1 MTRDSAR
8 PDANRQSPPRDD
20 VVLLDDSGTP
30 VGRADRV
37 EVHTAST
44 PLHLAFSTYLFN
56 ARGDVLITRRAL
68 GKLTWPGVWTNSCC
82 GHPRPGEAIEDAARR
97 RIREELGLHV
107 GPLTPLVPDFR
118 YRAVDASGIV
128 ENEICPVWILEA
140 DPEARPN
147 LEEVAALQWVTA
159 LEMDA
164 IIDNA
169 PFLISPWA
177 VLQWKGL
184 CEAGLIDRG

>member
-1 MTRDSAR
+1 MSSDDRQVILVD
-8 PDANRQSPPRDD
+8 DDNRVLGTAPR
-20 VVLLDDSGTP
+20 ST
-30 VGRADRV
+30 
-37 EVHTAST
+37 VHTTET
-44 PLHLAFSTYLFN
+44 PLHRAFSCHVRRSDGRWL
-56 ARGDVLITRRAL
+56 LSRRAVT
-68 GKLTWPGVWTNSCC
+68 KRTWPGVWTNAFC
-82 GHPRPGEAIEDAARR
+82 GHPQPDEDPVEAIVRHGRD
-97 RIREELGLHV
+97 ELGFDVDPSALAV
-107 GPLTPLVPDFR
+107 ALPDFR
-118 YRAVDASGIV
+118 YRAVDDSGIV

-177 VLQWKGL
+177 VLQWNGL
-184 CEAGLIDRG
+184 CEAGLIDRGLA